1 VTQDIS
7 PFDRPRRRPAVRRPG
22 PGRGGVLALLA
33 VLALALAT
41 WSLGNSHGVVPPV
54 EPSRSSSSP
63 AGSDGG

>member
-1 VTQDIS
+1 MTQDIS
-7 PFDRPRRRPAVRRPG
+7 PFDPPRRRPAVRRPG

-41 WSLGNSHGVVPPV
+41 WSLGNSDGVVPPADPA
-54 EPSRSSSSP
+54 PSSPSP